1 MTLTLRNAA
10 ILPALVQG
18 FTPKAVD
25 PATGL
30 GLYDLGISAE
40 GLFEDPHNDADQID
54 LAGKITLPAFI
65 DSHVHLDKA
74 YSVRRTGLPAGGLM
88 DAVGL
93 AWADSAHWND
103 TDLHARM
110 SQALARA
117 FAHGTSALRSH
128 LDSPVLPSQSVSWRV
143 LKQLRAEWAGRI
155 DIQIVALMS
164 IDRVL
169 GDDFPQR
176 VADVA
181 EAGGVLGCFI
191 PDHTATAERLDRLF
205 EMAAAHGLDVDFH
218 VDETMDPT
226 VTGLELICDAVL
238 RAGFKGRVVAG
249 HCCALSAM
257 DHPTQDRVIAKA
269 AAAGVHIISLPHSNL
284 FLQDRAVDHSP
295 RLRGVTA
302 ARALQQAG
310 VSVHFASDNVQDPF
324 YPYGDYDPIEVF
336 QAAVRLCH
344 LETELPDWLT
354 RQYLGARKACAITD
368 HGLIAK
374 NHAAD
379 LVVLEAKDWLDL
391 MTPRLT
397 QSRSVMRNG
406 QLLATSAPLAH
417 RSTNH
422 QTVMSELS

>member
-10 ILPALVQG
+10 ILPALVEG
-18 FTPKAVD
+18 FTPKSVD

-30 GLYDLGISAE
+30 GLYDLGIDADGRLS
-40 GLFEDPHNDADQID
+40 DPHNDAEQID

-103 TDLHARM
+103 ADLHARM
-110 SQALARA
+110 SQALTRA
-117 FAHGTSALRSH
+117 FAHGSSSLRSH

-143 LKQLRAEWAGRI
+143 LRQLRTEWAGRI
-155 DIQIVALMS
+155 EIQIVALMS
-164 IDRVL
+164 IERVL
-169 GDDFPQR
+169 GEDFPQR
-176 VADVA
+176 VAEVA
-181 EAGGVLGCFI
+181 QAGGVLGCFI
-191 PDHTATAERLDRLF
+191 PDHTATAERLDRVF
-205 EMAAAHGLDVDFH
+205 EMAARHGLDVDFH

-226 VTGLELICDAVL
+226 VTGLELICDAIL

-257 DHPTQDRVIAKA
+257 DPATRERVIAKA
-269 AAAGVHIISLPHSNL
+269 RAADVHIISLPHSNL
-284 FLQDRAVDHSP
+284 FLQDRALDHSP

-302 ARALQQAG
+302 ARALNQAG

-344 LETELPDWLT
+344 LETELPEWLA
-354 RQYLGARKACAITD
+354 RQYLAARRACAITA

-374 NHAAD
+374 DRPAD

-397 QSRSVMRNG
+397 QNRSVIRNG
-406 QLLATSAPLAH
+406 QVLATSAPLA
-417 RSTNH
+417 RETLL
-422 QTVMSELS
+422 SELP